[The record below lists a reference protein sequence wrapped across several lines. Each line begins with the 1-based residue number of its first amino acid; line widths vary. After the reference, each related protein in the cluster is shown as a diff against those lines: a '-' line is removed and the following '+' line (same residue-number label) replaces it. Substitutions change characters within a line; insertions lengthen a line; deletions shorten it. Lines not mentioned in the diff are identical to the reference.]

1 MVGRGGRVGSE
12 CRSGRKSDDLAMTTP
27 ADLIAVQRA
36 HTTAGRDAALAEIRR
51 RWPNISETVLPA
63 TLERILAAP
72 VDPPPSYRQSGEPVL
87 DGRRTTPRRK

>member
-1 MVGRGGRVGSE
+1 
-12 CRSGRKSDDLAMTTP
+12 MTTP

-36 HTTAGRDAALAEIRR
+36 HATAGRDAALAEIRR

-87 DGRRTTPRRK
+87 DGRRTTPRRKLM

>member
-1 MVGRGGRVGSE
+1 
-12 CRSGRKSDDLAMTTP
+12 MTTP

-36 HTTAGRDAALAEIRR
+36 HETAGRDAALAEIRR

-72 VDPPPSYRQSGEPVL
+72 IDPPARYRQSGDPVL
-87 DGRRTTPRRK
+87 DGRRRSMR